1 MGLGDLKLD
10 DMIVVALVGCLAATT
25 LTMTVLTFR
34 LPNKGAVLKEQ
45 GFQVA
50 HGDFCDTLYVSH
62 GACATRRRRLPFF
75 RDAYRARR
83 SRCFIV
89 FPADLSKIVAAT
101 GRCVLPMVVLVSV
114 AVVVMLVAAAV
125 VVVTLVA
132 AVAAGLGPHLDD
144 LRAALLQTL
153 RRRLLR
159 RRLRLDLDDLRPLG
173 LDLDAAHA
181 PPALGRRHPR
191 MRGVGGYFTTC

>member
-1 MGLGDLKLD
+1 M
-10 DMIVVALVGCLAATT
+10 
-25 LTMTVLTFR
+25 
-34 LPNKGAVLKEQ
+34 
-45 GFQVA
+45 
-50 HGDFCDTLYVSH
+50 
-62 GACATRRRRLPFF
+62 
-75 RDAYRARR
+75 
-83 SRCFIV
+83 
-89 FPADLSKIVAAT
+89 
-101 GRCVLPMVVLVSV
+101 LPMVVLVSV

-125 VVVTLVA
+125 VVAMLVA

-181 PPALGRRHPR
+181 PPALGFRHTR
-191 MRGVGGYFTTC
+191 MRGVEELFTQHVEVCYAAAALASSATKPLASRACLLRRRGARRATPCAC